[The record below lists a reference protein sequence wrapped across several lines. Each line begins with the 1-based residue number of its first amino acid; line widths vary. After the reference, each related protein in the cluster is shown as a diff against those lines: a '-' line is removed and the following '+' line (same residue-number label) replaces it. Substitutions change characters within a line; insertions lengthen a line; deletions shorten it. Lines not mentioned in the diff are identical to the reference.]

1 MPKIFGSTSPFRWST
16 IFKCWLSHPMQACC
30 LKASY
35 FSQQNCWFNRSTPHF
50 PCVFFFWGGRGSQ
63 SINLE
68 PLFFQEGELQKLV
81 FDDPSTSQVEDYWL
95 HPCDCLNPTTWGTG
109 AGSGCGW
116 KWMNHKPNHPEVISM

>member
-16 IFKCWLSHPMQACC
+16 ISNCWLSHPMQACC

-35 FSQQNCWFNRSTPHF
+35 FSQQNCWFNRSTSLIF
-50 PCVFFFWGGRGSQ
+50 PVFFWGGGARNRST
-63 SINLE
+63 SS
-68 PLFFQEGELQKLV
+68 PVFPQEGELQKLV

-109 AGSGCGW
+109 AGSDGPVVGGF
-116 KWMNHKPNHPEVISM
+116 MPFFPHHPPL